1 MLTQLT
7 IKNYA
12 LIKHLE
18 FNPSANL
25 NVITGETGAGKSIML
40 GAMGLLLGNRADSKT
55 LWDETEKCVTEGVFD
70 ISAYA
75 LEELFEVEN
84 LDYEAHTVIRREI
97 SPAGKSRAFIN
108 DTPVTLDVIRKVGSH
123 LMDIHSQHETLELGS
138 KSFQLNLIDSYAGNQ
153 DLKEAYSLIWKKYCE
168 SAQLFNALKEESIQL
183 KKESDF
189 VSFQLNELVKADLQ
203 VGELEKLESDLKIS
217 EHAEEIK
224 TQFNL
229 IIDQLDKSEFSVN
242 SALLAVRNQL
252 HTVANYS
259 PEYSQL
265 LHRIESTRIELADIL
280 QEIENA
286 EEKIEF
292 DPQRAEE
299 IKDRVGI
306 IYQLQQKHRLQNVE
320 QLLLL
325 QEELQVKADK
335 TNNLDDLLKQA
346 KENFAKAEK
355 ELIQAANALSKSRQ
369 KTFAPLTK
377 QLTQL
382 LKELGIPNAQ
392 LDIEHTSINPGAK
405 GADAVEI
412 LFSANKGVAPRPLVQ
427 VASGG
432 EFSRVMFSIK
442 YVMAEKAALPT
453 LILDEIDS
461 GVSGEI
467 AIRLGDRMKEMAQ
480 RHQIISISH
489 LPQIA
494 AKADA
499 HFFVYKDNSSDR
511 TITSMKKL
519 KDADRITEI
528 AQMIGGAKPSALA
541 LENAREMLNP

>member
-1 MLTQLT
+1 MLTHLT

-18 FNPSANL
+18 FAPSSRF

-70 ISAYA
+70 ITAYS
-75 LEELFEVEN
+75 LKNLFESEN
-84 LDYEAHTVIRREI
+84 LDYENQTVIRREI

-108 DTPVTLDVIRKVGSH
+108 DTPVTLEVMRKIGSR
-123 LMDIHSQHETLELGS
+123 LMDIHSQHETLELGT
-138 KSFQLNLIDSYAGNQ
+138 KSFQLNLIDSFAENTALRKEYSQHWKSFLEAQQAYAELM
-153 DLKEAYSLIWKKYCE
+153 DE
-168 SAQLFNALKEESIQL
+168 SVAL

-189 VSFQLNELVKADLQ
+189 ITFQLDELVKADLKE
-203 VGELEKLESDLKIS
+203 GELENLESDLKIL

-224 TQFNL
+224 THFNS
-229 IIDQLDKSEFSVN
+229 IIQQLERSDNSV
-242 SALLAVRNQL
+242 SSVLSAVRNQL
-252 HTVANYS
+252 QSVASYSANYN
-259 PEYSQL
+259 QL
-265 LHRIESTRIELADIL
+265 LQRVESARIELDDIL
-280 QEIENA
+280 QEIEEA

-299 IKDRVGI
+299 IKDRVSI
-306 IYQLQQKHRLQNVE
+306 LYQLQQKHRLQDIA
-320 QLLLL
+320 QLMELRDAL
-325 QEELQVKADK
+325 QLKADK
-335 TNNLDDLLKQA
+335 TNNLDELLARA
-346 KENFAKAEK
+346 KDALSKADK
-355 ELIQAANALSKSRQ
+355 SLNQAAADLSKSRQ

-382 LKELGIPNAQ
+382 LKELGIPDASMV
-392 LDIEHTSINPGAK
+392 IEHIPHGAGPTGCDSIE
-405 GADAVEI
+405 V
-412 LFSANKGVAPRPLVQ
+412 LFSANKGIAPRPLAQ

-442 YVMAEKAALPT
+442 YMMAEKAALPT

-467 AIRLGDRMKEMAQ
+467 AMRLGNRMKEIAK
-480 RHQIISISH
+480 RHQIIAISH

-499 HFFVYKDNSSDR
+499 HYFVFKDNSTSR
-511 TITSMKKL
+511 TITSMRKL
-519 KDADRITEI
+519 ADNDRIIEI

-541 LENAREMLNP
+541 LENARELMKS